1 MLNSFRLENFS
12 IIWRYFYLE
21 KFIRSKISSDYLNNM
36 QEDFNKI
43 RKSGIKVIVRFAYS
57 DNPNAIGS
65 LDANV
70 TQVLEH
76 ISQLKPLLINNAD
89 VIMVVQAGFIGAWGE
104 WYFTDNFG
112 FPTGWRPNS
121 KPTSTDYLNRKLVI
135 DALLNA
141 LPLARKIQLRTP
153 AHKINFDLNFK
164 TPLSYSEALTATNK
178 ARIGQH
184 NDCFLASRDDFGTY
198 SNLTVDYPWLAQ
210 ETLYL
215 PMGGETCAVNL
226 PRSGCKTALIEL
238 EKFHWTYLNIEYHPD
253 VINTF
258 RTEGCF
264 ETIQNRLGY
273 RFELISGIFPKIASK
288 QSLIKIEFQIKNK
301 GFSAL
306 INPRKAYL
314 VFRSKFTEYSI
325 ALKTNLNFWLANSLN
340 TISETIKLP
349 ETLPIGE
356 YKLFLNLPDSYE
368 SIRNKREYSIRL
380 ANNGLWEGTTG
391 FNNLLHTININ

>member
-1 MLNSFRLENFS
+1 MLNSFRSANFS

-21 KFIRSKISSDYLNNM
+21 KFIRSKISNDYLNNI
-36 QEDFNKI
+36 QQDFNTI
-43 RKSGIKVIVRFAYS
+43 RMSGIKVIVRFAYS
-57 DNPNAIGS
+57 DNQNMIGS

-70 TQVLEH
+70 TQVIEH

-89 VIMVVQAGFIGAWGE
+89 VIMVVQAGCIGAWGE
-104 WYFTDNFG
+104 WYYTDNFG
-112 FPTGWRPNS
+112 FPNGFKPNS
-121 KPTSTDYLNRKLVI
+121 EPTSTDYSNRKLII

-141 LPLARKIQLRTP
+141 LPLDRKIQLRTP
-153 AHKINFDLNFK
+153 AHKINFDSNFK
-164 TPLSYSEALTATNK
+164 IPLSVSEAFTATNK

-184 NDCFLASRDDFGTY
+184 NDCFLASHNDFGTY
-198 SNLTVDYPWLAQ
+198 SNLTIDYPWLDQ

-226 PRSGCKTALIEL
+226 PRSGCETALIEL
-238 EKFHWTYLNIEYHPD
+238 EKFHWTYLNIQYHPD

-273 RFELISGIFPKIASK
+273 RFELISGNFPKNASK
-288 QSLIKIEFQIKNK
+288 KSQIKIEFQIKNN

-306 INPRKAYL
+306 INPRKAFL
-314 VFRSKFTEYSI
+314 VFRSDFLEYSI

-340 TISETIKLP
+340 TMSETIHLP
-349 ETLPIGE
+349 DTLPIGDYE
-356 YKLFLNLPDSYE
+356 LFLNLPDSYE
-368 SIRNKREYSIRL
+368 SMRNSEKVLIISKRV
-380 ANNGLWEGTTG
+380 
-391 FNNLLHTININ
+391 